1 MKLDMTKLKEG
12 DRFWFGDT
20 EYEYI
25 QPSNDIF
32 TKMTNYLAKDIAWTE
47 ELDNSRPKSAKEEML
62 HYFAGK
68 ACIVAFPASQ
78 EIFSTKEEAIQAYIK
93 SLEKLIEIHRENY
106 RKVKKELDNLVSEK
120 EYLEVQMNKLTELE
134 GQESNKQINCG
145 NR

>member
-1 MKLDMTKLKEG
+1 MKLDITKLKEG

-32 TKMTNYLAKDIAWTE
+32 AKMPHYLVKDIAWTK
-47 ELDNSRPKSAKEEML
+47 ELDNSRPKSAKEEMF
-62 HYFAGK
+62 HYFARN
-68 ACIVAFPASQ
+68 AHFVAFPASQ

-106 RKVKKELDNLVSEK
+106 RKVKKELDNLVFEK
-120 EYLEVQMNKLTELE
+120 EYLEGQINKLTELE

-145 NR
+145 IR

>member
-1 MKLDMTKLKEG
+1 MKLDITKLKEG
-12 DRFWFGDT
+12 DRFWVGDR

-32 TKMTNYLAKDIAWTE
+32 AKMPHYLAKDIAWTE
-47 ELDNSRPKSAKEEML
+47 ELDNCMPKSAKEEML
-62 HYFAGK
+62 HHFARN
-68 ACIVAFPASQ
+68 AHFMAFPASQ

-120 EYLEVQMNKLTELE
+120 EYLEGQMNKLTEPE
-134 GQESNKQINCG
+134 VQRSNKQINCG
-145 NR
+145 IR

>member
-12 DRFWFGDT
+12 DRFWVGDT

-32 TKMTNYLAKDIAWTE
+32 AKMPHYLAKDIAWTD
-47 ELDNSRPKSAKEEML
+47 ELDNCKPKSFKEEMF
-62 HYFAGK
+62 HHFARN
-68 ACIVAFPASQ
+68 AHFVAFPASQ

-106 RKVKKELDNLVSEK
+106 RKVKKELDNLVFEK
-120 EYLEVQMNKLTELE
+120 EYLEEQINKLTELE
-134 GQESNKQINCG
+134 GQESN
-145 NR
+145 